1 MSTQI
6 VRSPRHQLLLVSA
19 ALLFQVGGA
28 EAADLA
34 IDAQQQMRQVLAG
47 QIGTQSPSEYARR
60 EVGPAG
66 PATEAR
72 EYAAQLLRGSAS
84 RGQAAPA
91 RSQLKSVVAP
101 APLTVRERSGA
112 RDDAQ
117 ALARQVVLGRQ
128 NAVASDSGQSSV
140 GNRLRVT
147 ERIR

>member
-1 MSTQI
+1 MSNRI

-28 EAADLA
+28 EAADPA

-47 QIGTQSPSEYARR
+47 RIGTQSPSEYARR

-72 EYAAQLLRGSAS
+72 EYAAQLLSGSAS
-84 RGQAAPA
+84 RVQAAPA
-91 RSQLKSVVAP
+91 RSQLQSVVAP
-101 APLTVRERSGA
+101 APLTVRERSLA

-117 ALARQVVLGRQ
+117 ALARQVVLGRK
-128 NAVASDSGQSSV
+128 NAVASDSRQSSV
-140 GNRLRVT
+140 GKRFRVT

>member
-1 MSTQI
+1 MSTRI
-6 VRSPRHQLLLVSA
+6 VKSPRHQLLLVSA

-28 EAADLA
+28 EAADPA

-47 QIGTQSPSEYARR
+47 RIGTQSPSEYARR
-60 EVGPAG
+60 DVGPAG

-72 EYAAQLLRGSAS
+72 EYAAQLLSGSAS
-84 RGQAAPA
+84 RIQATRAK
-91 RSQLKSVVAP
+91 SQSKSVVAP
-101 APLTVRERSGA
+101 APRTVRDGSWA

-128 NAVASDSGQSSV
+128 NAVASHSRQSSV
-140 GNRLRVT
+140 GKRFRVT